1 MSVEPPQRNGDCLR
15 NGLYFDV
22 LVARLFRRLSM
33 KLHVDVS
40 LAGMRASKKTIL
52 VFYNARQGVPLRAAN
67 LAHLLCWG
75 RYSKHRVVYVNVAYA
90 VPWTLLD
97 RIKIDAIIFDTIF
110 LSMHW
115 SPAYFIERS
124 ALVLRVRGLNCPKI
138 AVVQDEFINTDYV
151 VDFLKAIDVTD
162 VLSCATAAD
171 WPTIYAGLD
180 PSRVRFRTVFA
191 GYVDETRLKRLI
203 GNPSRS
209 IDIGYRAW
217 ANPFWLGEHGRKK
230 VRIGEVFKPR
240 AEERGF
246 RIDINNPA
254 STDFLIGD
262 DWFEFLRRCR
272 CVLGVEGGA
281 SVLDRDGTI
290 KERVEKYLS
299 VYPDATFEEVREECF
314 AKDEWS
320 INLAALSP
328 RHFEAAMTR
337 TCQILLEG
345 EFNGVLLPWRHY
357 IPVKSDFSNLDRV
370 LDVVADDRKVR
381 EIAEQAYID
390 LIESGRWSYRAF
402 VSEME
407 QSIIDVLP
415 PPPARSVG
423 SVVAVKCAV
432 LYERGCWFLAHFE
445 SSPFGRRV
453 FSLASKTHSLSM
465 RIRRIPR
472 RVLSL
477 TCKMSAHLARIM
489 GVSK

>member
-1 MSVEPPQRNGDCLR
+1 
-15 NGLYFDV
+15 
-22 LVARLFRRLSM
+22 M
-33 KLHVDVS
+33 KRHDHIS
-40 LAGMRASKKTIL
+40 LAGMRASKKTIV
-52 VFYNARQGVPLRAAN
+52 VFYSARQGVPLRAAN

-115 SPAYFIERS
+115 SPAYFMERS

-180 PSRVRFRTVFA
+180 PSRVRFRTVLT
-191 GYVDETRLKRLI
+191 GYVDETKIERLI
-203 GNPSRS
+203 DDPSHSRP

-230 VRIGEVFKPR
+230 VRIGEVFKAR

-262 DWFEFLRRCR
+262 AWFDFLRRCR

-290 KERVEKYLS
+290 KVRVEKYLS
-299 VYPDATFEEVREECF
+299 MHPDATFEEVRQKCF

-320 INLAALSP
+320 ISLAALSP

-337 TCQILLEG
+337 TCQVLLEG
-345 EFNGVLLPWRHY
+345 EYNGVLAPWRHY

-370 LDVVADDRKVR
+370 LDVIADGRKVR

-390 LIESGRWSYRAF
+390 LIESRRWSYRAF
-402 VSEME
+402 VLEIE

-415 PPPARSVG
+415 APRASSVG
-423 SVVAVKCAV
+423 STVAVKCAA
-432 LYERGCWFLAHFE
+432 LYERGCWHLAHFE
-445 SSPFGRRV
+445 HSSFGRRV

-477 TCKMSAHLARIM
+477 TYKTSARLARII

>member
-1 MSVEPPQRNGDCLR
+1 
-15 NGLYFDV
+15 
-22 LVARLFRRLSM
+22 
-33 KLHVDVS
+33 
-40 LAGMRASKKTIL
+40 MRASKKTIV

-75 RYSKHRVVYVNVAYA
+75 RYSKHRVLYVNVAYP

-115 SPAYFIERS
+115 SPAYFMERS
-124 ALVLRVRGLNCPKI
+124 APVLRVRGLNCPKI
-138 AVVQDEFINTDYV
+138 AVVQDDFINTDYV
-151 VDFLKAIDVTD
+151 VGFLKAIDITD
-162 VLSCATAAD
+162 VLTCATAAD

-180 PSRVRFRTVFA
+180 PSRVRFRTVLT

-203 GNPSRS
+203 GNSSRPRS

-230 VRIGEVFKPR
+230 VRIGEVFKAR
-240 AEERGF
+240 AEQRGF
-246 RIDINNPA
+246 RIDINNLA
-254 STDFLIGD
+254 STDFLIGN
-262 DWFEFLRRCR
+262 DWFDFLRRCR

-281 SVLDRDGTI
+281 SVLDRDGAI
-290 KERVEKYLS
+290 KERVETYLS
-299 VYPDATFEEVREECF
+299 VHPDATFEKVREECF

-320 INLAALSP
+320 ISLAVLSP

-337 TCQILLEG
+337 TCQVLLEG
-345 EFNGVLLPWRHY
+345 EYSGVLVPWRHY
-357 IPVKSDFSNLDRV
+357 IPVKSDFSNLDGV

-381 EIAEQAYID
+381 EIAEHAYID

-415 PPPARSVG
+415 APAAISVG
-423 SVVAVKCAV
+423 SAVAIKCAA
-432 LYERGCWFLAHFE
+432 LYERGCWYLAHFE
-445 SSPFGRRV
+445 RSPFGTRV
-453 FSLASKTHSLSM
+453 FSLASKIHSLSM
-465 RIRRIPR
+465 RVRRLPR

-477 TCKMSAHLARIM
+477 TYKTSARLARII